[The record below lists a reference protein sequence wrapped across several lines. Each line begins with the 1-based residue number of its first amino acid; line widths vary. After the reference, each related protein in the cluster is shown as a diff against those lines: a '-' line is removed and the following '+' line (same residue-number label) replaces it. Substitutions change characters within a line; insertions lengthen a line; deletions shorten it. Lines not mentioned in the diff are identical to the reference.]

1 MSQYASELDQ
11 ILSQIADR
19 TGVATADVKKV
30 LSDLGIDYAV
40 ESVARIAG
48 SDKLSKISPD
58 NVVVGIRYENVVVAK

>member
-11 ILSQIADR
+11 IISQIADR
-19 TGVATADVKKV
+19 TGVGAADVKRV

-48 SDKLSKISPD
+48 SDKLSRISSD